1 MALVCKSP
9 GPDWCLRPGT
19 FPAGLARKPASPSE
33 RAQDCTAPCWQRG
46 TGDCGLARPARK
58 KKESP
63 CGCVPG
69 CSSVQGRARGG
80 RSRSGEQEGPRL
92 FSYLETEFLLEG
104 WSPSGEGPIASTIQ
118 EGKSPR
124 HRQTRTHTH
133 GHRQTHIHTDTRTPE
148 ATATTKPASTQPFTS
163 ANCSPESSWLL
174 GRDPP
179 LLSEFG
185 LHASQVPDTGVL
197 GEDRAVE
204 SGHGSRN

>member
-1 MALVCKSP
+1 MNNQALGTGLQVP
-9 GPDWCLRPGT
+9 RPDWCLRPGT

-92 FSYLETEFLLEG
+92 FGYLETAFLLEG

-133 GHRQTHIHTDTRTPE
+133 TDIDRHTYTQTRAHLKQRQQQNPPPPSLSPAPTAPLSHPGSLAGTHH
-148 ATATTKPASTQPFTS
+148 
-163 ANCSPESSWLL
+163 C
-174 GRDPP
+174 
-179 LLSEFG
+179 
-185 LHASQVPDTGVL
+185 
-197 GEDRAVE
+197 
-204 SGHGSRN
+204 